1 MRSKYTKGLG
11 ERIRFIRR
19 NANLDQVKFAQ
30 RLEVTRQSIS
40 GYETE
45 RLMPSGK
52 ILESISD
59 HFGVSPW
66 WLLYGV
72 GSAETG
78 SEEVTSE
85 KTMARPFPII
95 EELSPAQLSLIE
107 YIKADKEAAKQLARM
122 LWDKVL
128 KEPGGEK
135 G

>member
-1 MRSKYTKGLG
+1 MTVTSKYTEGLG
-11 ERIRFIRR
+11 ERIRFIRK
-19 NANLDQVKFAQ
+19 NANIDQVEFAKQ
-30 RLEVTRQSIS
+30 LEVSRQSIS

-52 ILESISD
+52 ILEAISD
-59 HFGVSPW
+59 QFGINPW

-85 KTMARPFPII
+85 KTMARLLM